1 MQRFLDGYMARSA
14 QAAAALAEDTVA
26 AEILLAMAAT
36 LADAFR
42 KGGRL
47 FTAGN
52 GGSAADATHIA
63 AEFLSRCHFDRA
75 PLPAFA
81 LSTNSPALTAC
92 ANDYGVE
99 TLFARQIVALGR
111 AGDVLLVLS
120 TSGNSPNILAAIDVA
135 RNADMTV
142 LGFAG
147 QTGGRMAGYVQ
158 TLLRVP
164 SAEAQIVQQLHMQAG
179 HALLGLVENAMFGV
193 PA

>member
-1 MQRFLDGYMARSA
+1 
-14 QAAAALAEDTVA
+14 
-26 AEILLAMAAT
+26 
-36 LADAFR
+36 
-42 KGGRL
+42 
-47 FTAGN
+47 
-52 GGSAADATHIA
+52 
-63 AEFLSRCHFDRA
+63 
-75 PLPAFA
+75 
-81 LSTNSPALTAC
+81 
-92 ANDYGVE
+92 VE
-99 TLFARQIVALGR
+99 TLFARQIAALGR

-179 HALLGLVENAMFGV
+179 HALLGLVEHAMFGV